1 MNKVMSCNTHIGT
14 ENTMPIAMKVVK
26 NQPQQQFSYSNT
38 SNSNST
44 NNLIRKSLVFQLR
57 MGQCKQR
64 RASIQSI
71 LCFILHAFAQHYH
84 KMSLTFESFIGAWL
98 DHFIR
103 LIEPNRIGFVCHMC
117 ARLERFEMS
126 KMNRKQQKKTANR
139 TQISPQRWWRTNLLR
154 CYQI

>member
-26 NQPQQQFSYSNT
+26 NQPQQQFSHSNA

-103 LIEPNRIGFVCHMC
+103 R
-117 ARLERFEMS
+117 
-126 KMNRKQQKKTANR
+126 QANR
-139 TQISPQRWWRTNLLR
+139 TESNWIRLPYVCAIGTFWNVQNEQKTTKKKQQTEHKFRHNDDGEQT
-154 CYQI
+154 C